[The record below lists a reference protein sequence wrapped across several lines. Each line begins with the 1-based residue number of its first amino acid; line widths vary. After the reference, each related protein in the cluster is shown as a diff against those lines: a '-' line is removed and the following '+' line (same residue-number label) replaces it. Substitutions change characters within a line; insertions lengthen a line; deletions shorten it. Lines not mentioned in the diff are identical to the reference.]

1 MTVRI
6 PVLALFT
13 AVALGI
19 SPLTE
24 AQTMTTP
31 QALSARQQT
40 LVAISAFTANG
51 QQEKLKAALNSGL
64 DAGLSVNE
72 TKEVLVQLY
81 AYAGFPRSLN
91 ALTTLM
97 GLLKEREARGIR
109 DATGREA
116 SPLPAD
122 KSSLE
127 LGTENQTKLSG
138 KPVTGELYTF
148 APLADQF
155 LKAHLFGDIFG
166 RDVLDFQTRE
176 LATVAALASLGGVN
190 SQLSSHYTLAMN
202 TGVTK
207 EQLQGI
213 IAVIGEQVGQ
223 AEGKN
228 AGEVLNQV
236 LSSAK

>member
-1 MTVRI
+1 MTA
-6 PVLALFT
+6 PHT
-13 AVALGI
+13 
-19 SPLTE
+19 
-24 AQTMTTP
+24 
-31 QALSARQQT
+31 LSAKQQS

-51 QQEKLKAALNSGL
+51 RQDKLKAALDAGL
-64 DAGLSVNE
+64 GAGLSVNE

-97 GLLKEREARGIR
+97 GLLKEREARGIH
-109 DATGREA
+109 DPAGKEA

-122 KSSLE
+122 RSSLE
-127 LGTENQTKLSG
+127 LGTENQTKLAG

-155 LKAHLFGDIFG
+155 LKAHLFGDIFA

-202 TGVTK
+202 TGVTR
-207 EQLQGI
+207 EQLQDLV
-213 IAVIGEQVGQ
+213 AVIGEQVGPG
-223 AEGKN
+223 EGQN
-228 AGEVLNQV
+228 AGEVLAQV
-236 LSSAK
+236 LSGAK

>member
-1 MTVRI
+1 M
-6 PVLALFT
+6 
-13 AVALGI
+13 
-19 SPLTE
+19 S
-24 AQTMTTP
+24 TP
-31 QALSARQQT
+31 QALNAKQHY

-51 QQEKLKAALNSGL
+51 QQEKLKTALDAGL

-91 ALTTLM
+91 ALTTFM
-97 GLLKEREARGIR
+97 GLLKEREARGLH
-109 DATGREA
+109 DPEGREA
-116 SPLPAD
+116 SPLPAG

-127 LGTENQTKLSG
+127 LGTENQKQLVG

-155 LKAHLFGDIFG
+155 LKAHLFGDIFA

-190 SQLSSHYTLAMN
+190 PQLSSHYTLAMN
-202 TGVTK
+202 TGVTR
-207 EQLQGI
+207 EQLQSLV
-213 IAVIGEQVGQ
+213 AVIGEQIGQ
-223 AEGKN
+223 AEGRN
-228 AGEVLNQV
+228 AGEVLTQV
-236 LSSAK
+236 LGGAK